1 MQGSEL
7 RLKRLI
13 PDGHNIIILPID
25 HGEFQGPRK
34 GLIRPLDTLTALD
47 GYDAVLLSP
56 GAFLQCAELFAARR
70 HVSAIIRLNWNADY
84 CFQWDYHDSSTAR
97 VLSPAA
103 ALAMGADAALAS
115 LAIGTGSASRDAANV
130 EIFARLAE
138 EARVAGL
145 PLGAEF
151 YPAYE
156 PSYYGPDRFHDMIQ
170 RVLRIASELGAS
182 FVKTFYTGP
191 RFSEIVETT
200 PVPVIVLGAGKE
212 DELTALRKAAD
223 SMAAG
228 ARGVVFG
235 RNVFE
240 ADQPLAFLKALG
252 AVVRSGAS
260 AGAAAAEHFGL
271 AVA

>member
-13 PDGHNIIILPID
+13 PDGGNIIILPID

-34 GLIRPLDTLTALD
+34 GLINARDTLAALT

-56 GAFLQCAELFAARR
+56 GAFIRAADVFASRKTL
-70 HVSAIIRLNWNADY
+70 SAIIRLNWNADY
-84 CFQWDYHDSSTAR
+84 CFQWDYHDSATGR
-97 VLSPAA
+97 VLSPAS
-103 ALAMGADAALAS
+103 ALALGADAALAS
-115 LAIGTGSASRDAANV
+115 ISIGTGSPARDVANV
-130 EIFARLAE
+130 ELFARLAE
-138 EARVAGL
+138 EARAAGI

-156 PSYYGPDRFHDMIQ
+156 PEHYGPDRFHDMIH
-170 RVLRIASELGAS
+170 RVLRIASELGAD

-191 RFSEIVETT
+191 RFAEIVAST
-200 PVPVIVLGAGKE
+200 PVPIIVLGAGKE
-212 DELTALRKAAD
+212 EEPVALKKAAD

-240 ADQPLAFLKALG
+240 SDQPQVFLDALS
-252 AVVRSGAS
+252 AVVHQGMAVEAATRHLLPAS
-260 AGAAAAEHFGL
+260 A
-271 AVA
+271 